1 MEEDDDL
8 LDIKAFLSQNNAS
21 SGAAR
26 HDAALSCFT
35 ALRAADLAF

>member
-26 HDAALSCFT
+26 HAPVPCPRSVRC
-35 ALRAADLAF
+35 